1 MPFNHTAFLNPRH
14 PFFHYLADIV
24 YPQLVAP
31 LGEPR
36 FRIEPLAGSHWVFLF
51 SEETSE
57 QRVIAKYCFLPKSVK
72 NQNLILIEREYDSML
87 LLRGLGFTGSPCRV
101 ARPLGNRNHLPLG
114 LVQEWEA
121 GRNLDYFLQQAIY
134 RNDGAPLFARLA
146 QLAFFL
152 AGLHQK
158 TQNGLLVEW
167 QPVHTYYQ
175 KVLNQLSE
183 EGLVST
189 DEIKNFS
196 WLIDHWLRLLAGRK
210 ALQVLVHGDATPT
223 NFIFPSERE
232 LVALDLE
239 RVKFSDRVW
248 DLGMVCGEIKHA
260 FLWRL
265 RDLSGAEPF
274 IRHFLKSYASFFPEP
289 EKMFDRIC
297 RVIPFVMAVTELRIA
312 RNTYL
317 DRAYR
322 RYLIGEAIEC
332 LLGGLRSI
340 CCAGD

>member
-14 PFFHYLADIV
+14 PFFHFLTDIV
-24 YPQLVAP
+24 YPQLGAQ
-31 LGEPR
+31 LEKPR
-36 FRIEPLAGSHWVFLF
+36 FRIAPLAGSHWVFLF
-51 SEETSE
+51 LEETSE
-57 QRVIAKYCFLPKSVK
+57 QRVIAKYCFLPESVK
-72 NQNLILIEREYDSML
+72 NRNLALIEKEYDHML
-87 LLRGLGFTGSPCRV
+87 LLRGLGFNCFPCRV

-134 RNDGAPLFARLA
+134 QNDGAPLFARLG

-158 TQNGLLVEW
+158 TQNGQSVEW
-167 QPVHTYYQ
+167 QPVRTYYQ
-175 KVLNQLSE
+175 KVLTQLSE

-189 DEIKNFS
+189 EAIKIFS
-196 WLIDHWLRLLAGRK
+196 WLIDQWLSRLAGLK
-210 ALQVLVHGDATPT
+210 TLQVLVHGDATPT

-232 LVALDLE
+232 LVAIDLE
-239 RVKFSDRVW
+239 RVKYSDRIW

-260 FLWRL
+260 FLWRR
-265 RDLSGAEPF
+265 RDRSGAEPF
-274 IRHFLKSYASFFPEP
+274 IRHFLKGYASFFPEP
-289 EKMFDRIC
+289 GNIFHWIC
-297 RVIPFVMAVTELRIA
+297 RVNPFIMAVTELRIA
-312 RNTYL
+312 RNAYL
-317 DRAYR
+317 DRPYR
-322 RYLIGEAIEC
+322 RYLIREAKEC